1 MAKTELTKQL
11 EKEIHDYTA
20 RLGLLGCFEVSVGRG
35 GKEYID
41 FATLDSKAIFR
52 CYEIKVSKSDFYS
65 KAKKSFVGHYNY
77 FVMPKSL
84 YEEVSKDIPKHIGVF
99 CGSENGKVY
108 GFVKKPI
115 KQTPTVSLDI
125 LKTSMCFSLYREWR
139 KALKSAD
146 LDNLAKLNSKIR
158 RLEKDIIETKNDIIE
173 KNNDIR
179 IIKGYLR
186 ENGTSWNKVVD
197 DYMDRL
203 KINKK

>member
-20 RLGLLGCFEVSVGRG
+20 RLGLLGCFEVSVGKG

-41 FATLDSKAIFR
+41 FATLDSKGIFR

-77 FVMPKSL
+77 YVMPKIL

-99 CGSENGKVY
+99 CGSGH

-115 KQTPTVSLDI
+115 KQTPTVKLDI
-125 LKTSMCFSLYREWR
+125 LKTSMCFALYREWR
-139 KALKSAD
+139 KALKSSD

-158 RLEKDIIETKNDIIE
+158 KLEKE
-173 KNNDIR
+173 KTEIKEDFIR
-179 IIKGYLR
+179 EHTNISIIKHYLR
-186 ENGTSWNKVVD
+186 ENGTTWNQIVD
-197 DYMDRL
+197 KYYDKLD
-203 KINKK
+203 K